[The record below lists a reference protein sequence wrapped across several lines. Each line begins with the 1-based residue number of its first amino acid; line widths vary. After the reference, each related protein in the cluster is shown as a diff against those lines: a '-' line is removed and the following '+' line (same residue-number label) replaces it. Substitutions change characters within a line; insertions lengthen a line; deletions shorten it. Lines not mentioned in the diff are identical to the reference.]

1 MYKMCNG
8 GWNRLFYCNC
18 LLQGILGP
26 ENIAIHVAQNAV
38 NFLASSLAW
47 LAIGAFAS
55 QTSLSGR
62 GIDPEIISA
71 AAAAGHVSTSIS
83 GKNHIRSNNAITVP
97 FMSREVQNS
106 AGFLQSLP
114 NKKFKGTFVKE
125 LPALKTPTL
134 GDLNLKQRK
143 EFIQQLTKRN
153 FVASIPFDASQGQ
166 QNRRSQNNET
176 NGDKDT
182 KVHNVKKKLRKVVKK
197 PPSN

>member
-1 MYKMCNG
+1 MD
-8 GWNRLFYCNC
+8 FFPFNC

-71 AAAAGHVSTSIS
+71 AAAAGHVSSIS
-83 GKNHIRSNNAITVP
+83 GSKNHIRSNNAITVP

-106 AGFLQSLP
+106 AGFLPPLAK
-114 NKKFKGTFVKE
+114 NNFAGTFVKE
-125 LPALKTPTL
+125 LPKLKSPTL

-143 EFIQQLTKRN
+143 EFMKQLTKRN
-153 FVASIPFDASQGQ
+153 FVASMPFDASKASQ
-166 QNRRSQNNET
+166 QNRRIQNNEI
-176 NGDKDT
+176 NGDKD
-182 KVHNVKKKLRKVVKK
+182 KVHVKKKLRKVVKK
-197 PPSN
+197 PPSTTRIE

>member
-1 MYKMCNG
+1 MD
-8 GWNRLFYCNC
+8 FFPFNC
-18 LLQGILGP
+18 LLRGILGP

-71 AAAAGHVSTSIS
+71 AAAAGHVSSIS

-106 AGFLQSLP
+106 AGFLPHPQTK
-114 NKKFKGTFVKE
+114 NNFAGTFVKE
-125 LPALKTPTL
+125 LPKLKSPTL

-143 EFIQQLTKRN
+143 EFMKQLTKRN
-153 FVASIPFDASQGQ
+153 FVASIPFDDASKASQ
-166 QNRRSQNNET
+166 QNRRIQNNEI
-176 NGDKDT
+176 NGDKD
-182 KVHNVKKKLRKVVKK
+182 KVHVKKKLRKVVKK
-197 PPSN
+197 PPSTTRIE